1 MGGVC
6 LPDLSLILCQIRL
19 FPGST
24 LVIALAAALL
34 LCRPWE
40 GAVFKPKHWGHQ
52 QVGTAKQRE
61 VWKTIHLESN
71 RPASSWLCKLQGVCA
86 FNPCLLGVDGGAA
99 SAGSTVTESEVKVLV
114 TQSCPTLC
122 DPMDC
127 SFPGSSVHGILQARI
142 LEWIAFL
149 FSRVSRVKSR
159 EPAAL
164 GALQELMNVSVVS
177 CLGWE
182 HSFSK
187 S

>member
-1 MGGVC
+1 M
-6 LPDLSLILCQIRL
+6 
-19 FPGST
+19 
-24 LVIALAAALL
+24 
-34 LCRPWE
+34 
-40 GAVFKPKHWGHQ
+40 
-52 QVGTAKQRE
+52 GTAKQRE
-61 VWKTIHLESN
+61 VWKTTHLESN

-114 TQSCPTLC
+114 TQSCLTLC

-142 LEWIAFL
+142 LEWVAFL

-159 EPAAL
+159 EPAVL